1 MEEKQKLGFFSKNKI
16 KRKSLYRYILLA
28 FIIILIILF
37 LFSSLYF
44 RYARYYLIEI
54 LNQHGVDLS
63 PIDKSRVVDGVIG
76 AVLETITFAAIIGL
90 VLVIVVFKHV
100 IGPIRKMSDATKKVA
115 KGDFNVQ
122 IENKK
127 IRKDE
132 IGTLTENF
140 NMMVRELESNEYL
153 SKEFMSNVS
162 HEFKTPIASIQGFA
176 NLLKDK
182 DISEKDKEEYIDI
195 IIEESGRLANLSNNI
210 QQLSKLEN
218 KKGLIQ
224 KQKVAIDEQIRKCI
238 IILNNKLEEKNI
250 EIGMD
255 EDKDVFLNVNEDMMH
270 QVWINLINNAIKY
283 TDDNGRI
290 DIIIDE
296 FKDRVVVEV
305 KDTGRGIKE
314 ENVDKIF
321 EKFYQEDSS
330 HNSEGNGLGLAIVK
344 KIVELH
350 KGTIEV
356 KSKIGEGSSFIV
368 TIPKDEDKLEN

>member
-28 FIIILIILF
+28 FIIILIIMF

-368 TIPKDEDKLEN
+368 TIPKDEYKLEN

>member
-28 FIIILIILF
+28 FIIILIIMF

-44 RYARYYLIEI
+44 RYARYYLIDI

-76 AVLETITFAAIIGL
+76 AVLETITFTAIIGL

-182 DISEKDKEEYIDI
+182 DVSEKDKEEYIDI

-368 TIPKDEDKLEN
+368 TIPKDEDKLKN

>member
-16 KRKSLYRYILLA
+16 KRKSLYRYILLS
-28 FIIILIILF
+28 FIIILIIMF

-44 RYARYYLIEI
+44 RYARYYLIDI

-140 NMMVRELESNEYL
+140 NMMVRELEPNEYL

-182 DISEKDKEEYIDI
+182 DVSEKDKEEYIDI

-296 FKDRVVVEV
+296 FKNRVVVEV

>member
-28 FIIILIILF
+28 FIIILIIMF

-182 DISEKDKEEYIDI
+182 DLSEKDKEEYIDI

-368 TIPKDEDKLEN
+368 TIPKDEDKLKN

>member
-16 KRKSLYRYILLA
+16 KRKSLYRYILLS
-28 FIIILIILF
+28 FIIILIIMF
-37 LFSSLYF
+37 LCSSLYF
-44 RYARYYLIEI
+44 RYARYYLIDI

-153 SKEFMSNVS
+153 SKEFMNNVS

-182 DISEKDKEEYIDI
+182 DLSEKDKEEYIDI

-283 TDDNGRI
+283 TDDSGRI

-356 KSKIGEGSSFIV
+356 KSKIGDGSSFIV

>member
-1 MEEKQKLGFFSKNKI
+1 MEEKEKIGFFSKNKI
-16 KRKSLYRYILLA
+16 KRKSLYRYILFA
-28 FIIILIILF
+28 FIIILLIMF
-37 LFSSLYF
+37 LLSSLYF
-44 RYARYYLIEI
+44 RYARYYLIEMLHQQGI
-54 LNQHGVDLS
+54 DLS
-63 PIDKSRVVDGVIG
+63 QIDKSRVVDGVIG
-76 AVLETITFAAIIGL
+76 AVFETITFAAIIGL

-115 KGDFNVQ
+115 KGDFKVQ

-127 IRKDE
+127 SRKDE
-132 IGTLTENF
+132 IGILTENF

-176 NLLKDK
+176 HLLKEGNISDK
-182 DISEKDKEEYIDI
+182 EKEEYIDI
-195 IIEESGRLANLSNNI
+195 IIEESERLANLSNNI
-210 QQLSKLEN
+210 QHLSKLEN
-218 KKGLIQ
+218 KKGLI
-224 KQKVAIDEQIRKCI
+224 KKEKVAIDEQIRKCI
-238 IILNNKLEEKNI
+238 VILNNKLEEKNI

>member
-28 FIIILIILF
+28 FIIILIIMF

-132 IGTLTENF
+132 IGILTENF

-182 DISEKDKEEYIDI
+182 DVSEKDKEEYIDI

-224 KQKVAIDEQIRKCI
+224 KKKVAIDEQIRKCI

>member
-28 FIIILIILF
+28 FIIILIIMF

-182 DISEKDKEEYIDI
+182 DVSEKDKEEYIDI

-368 TIPKDEDKLEN
+368 TIPKDEDKLKN

>member
-28 FIIILIILF
+28 FIIILIIMF

-76 AVLETITFAAIIGL
+76 AVLETITFTAIIGL

-182 DISEKDKEEYIDI
+182 DVSEKDKEEYIDI

-368 TIPKDEDKLEN
+368 TIPKDEDKLKN

>member
-16 KRKSLYRYILLA
+16 KRKSLYRYILLS
-28 FIIILIILF
+28 FIIILIIMF

-44 RYARYYLIEI
+44 RYARYYLIDI

-182 DISEKDKEEYIDI
+182 DVSEKDKEEYIDI

-296 FKDRVVVEV
+296 FKNRVVVEV

>member
-16 KRKSLYRYILLA
+16 KRKSLYRYILLS
-28 FIIILIILF
+28 FIIILIIMF
-37 LFSSLYF
+37 LCSSLYF
-44 RYARYYLIEI
+44 RYARYYLIDI

-153 SKEFMSNVS
+153 SKEFMNNVS

-182 DISEKDKEEYIDI
+182 DLSEKDKEEYIDI

-356 KSKIGEGSSFIV
+356 KSKIGDGSSFIV

>member
-28 FIIILIILF
+28 FIIILIIMF

-182 DISEKDKEEYIDI
+182 DVSEKDKEEYIDI

-368 TIPKDEDKLEN
+368 TIPKDEYKLEN

>member
-16 KRKSLYRYILLA
+16 KRKSLYRYILLS
-28 FIIILIILF
+28 FIIILIIMF
-37 LFSSLYF
+37 LCSSLYF
-44 RYARYYLIEI
+44 RYARYYLIDI

-182 DISEKDKEEYIDI
+182 DLSEKDKEEYIDI

-224 KQKVAIDEQIRKCI
+224 KKKVAIDEQIRKCI

-368 TIPKDEDKLEN
+368 TIPKDEDKLKI

>member
-28 FIIILIILF
+28 FIIILIIMF

-153 SKEFMSNVS
+153 SKEFMNNVS

-182 DISEKDKEEYIDI
+182 DLSEKDKEEYIDI

>member
-28 FIIILIILF
+28 FIIILIIMF

-182 DISEKDKEEYIDI
+182 DVSEKDKEEYIDI

-350 KGTIEV
+350 KGTNEV

-368 TIPKDEDKLEN
+368 TIPKDEDKLKN

>member
-16 KRKSLYRYILLA
+16 KRKSLYRYILLS
-28 FIIILIILF
+28 FIIILIIMF

-44 RYARYYLIEI
+44 RYARYYLIDI

-153 SKEFMSNVS
+153 SKEFMNNVS

-182 DISEKDKEEYIDI
+182 DLSEKDKEEYIDI

-356 KSKIGEGSSFIV
+356 KSKIGDGSSFIV

>member
-16 KRKSLYRYILLA
+16 KRKSLYRYILLS
-28 FIIILIILF
+28 FIIILIIMF
-37 LFSSLYF
+37 LCSSLYF
-44 RYARYYLIEI
+44 RYARYYLIDI

-182 DISEKDKEEYIDI
+182 DLSEKDKEEYIDI

-224 KQKVAIDEQIRKCI
+224 KKKVAIDEQIRKCI

>member
-28 FIIILIILF
+28 FIIILIIMF

-182 DISEKDKEEYIDI
+182 DLSEKDKEEYIDI

>member
-28 FIIILIILF
+28 FIIILIIMF

-44 RYARYYLIEI
+44 RYARYYLIDI

-182 DISEKDKEEYIDI
+182 DVSEKDKEEYIDI

-368 TIPKDEDKLEN
+368 TIPKDEYKLEN

>member
-16 KRKSLYRYILLA
+16 KRKSLYRYILLS
-28 FIIILIILF
+28 FIIILIIMF

-44 RYARYYLIEI
+44 RYARYYLIDI

-153 SKEFMSNVS
+153 SKEFMNNVS

-182 DISEKDKEEYIDI
+182 DLSEKDKEEYIDI

-356 KSKIGEGSSFIV
+356 KSKMGEGSSFIV

>member
-28 FIIILIILF
+28 FIIILIIMF

-368 TIPKDEDKLEN
+368 TIPKDEDKLKN

>member
-16 KRKSLYRYILLA
+16 KRKSLYRYILLS
-28 FIIILIILF
+28 FIIILIIMF

-44 RYARYYLIEI
+44 RYARYYLIDI

-182 DISEKDKEEYIDI
+182 DVSEKDKEEYIDI

-368 TIPKDEDKLEN
+368 TIPKDEYKLEN

>member
-28 FIIILIILF
+28 FIIILIIMF

-153 SKEFMSNVS
+153 SKEFMNNVS

-182 DISEKDKEEYIDI
+182 DVSEKDKEEYIDI

>member
-1 MEEKQKLGFFSKNKI
+1 MEEKQKSGFFSKNKI
-16 KRKSLYRYILLA
+16 KRKSLYRYILLS
-28 FIIILIILF
+28 FIIILIIMF
-37 LFSSLYF
+37 LCSSLYF
-44 RYARYYLIEI
+44 RYARYYLIDI

-100 IGPIRKMSDATKKVA
+100 IGPIRKMSEATKKVA

-182 DISEKDKEEYIDI
+182 DLSEKDKEEYIDI

-314 ENVDKIF
+314 ENVNKILTESGEEQDF
-321 EKFYQEDSS
+321 
-330 HNSEGNGLGLAIVK
+330 V
-344 KIVELH
+344 VE
-350 KGTIEV
+350 
-356 KSKIGEGSSFIV
+356 
-368 TIPKDEDKLEN
+368 

>member
-28 FIIILIILF
+28 FIIILIIMF

-182 DISEKDKEEYIDI
+182 DVSEKDKEEYIDI

>member
-16 KRKSLYRYILLA
+16 KRKSLYRYILLS
-28 FIIILIILF
+28 FIIILIIMF

-44 RYARYYLIEI
+44 RYARYYLIDI

-153 SKEFMSNVS
+153 SKEFMNNVS

-182 DISEKDKEEYIDI
+182 DLSEKDKEEYIDI

>member
-1 MEEKQKLGFFSKNKI
+1 MEEKQKSGFFSKNKI
-16 KRKSLYRYILLA
+16 KRKSLYRYILLS
-28 FIIILIILF
+28 FIIILIIMF
-37 LFSSLYF
+37 LCSSLYF
-44 RYARYYLIEI
+44 RYARYYLIDI

-182 DISEKDKEEYIDI
+182 DLSEKDKEEYIDI

-368 TIPKDEDKLEN
+368 TIPKDEEKLEN